1 MAFVVWSLAVIE
13 IARSCLLLVPASVA
27 YSVVAD
33 VEGYPEF
40 LPACES
46 VTVLSRGQNAHGLEC
61 VEARVVASKAGATF
75 ELVTRNMGLLNE
87 SIGVSLVKGPFD
99 ALQGEWR
106 FKALGEAGCRV
117 DFSLTFVANGLL
129 SRLINPIA
137 QSVADRLVDAFSHRI
152 TQTADK
158 GEVF

>member
-33 VEGYPEF
+33 VEGYPKF

-46 VTVLSRGQNAHGLEC
+46 VTVLSRSEDAHGLEC
-61 VEARVVASKAGATF
+61 VEARVVASNAGANF
-75 ELVTRNMGLLNE
+75 ELVTRNTGLLNE
-87 SIGVSLVKGPFD
+87 SIGVSLVEGPFE

-117 DFSLTFVANGLL
+117 DFSLTFVANKLL

-137 QSVADRLVDAFSHRI
+137 HSVADRLVDAFSHQI
-152 TQTADK
+152 TQTADP
-158 GEVF
+158 G

>member
-33 VEGYPEF
+33 VEGYPKF
-40 LPACES
+40 IPACES
-46 VTVLSRGQNAHGLEC
+46 VMVLSRSEDARGLEC
-61 VEARVVASKAGATF
+61 VEARVVASKAGANF
-75 ELVTRNMGLLNE
+75 ELVTRNTGLLNE
-87 SIGVSLVKGPFD
+87 SIGVSLVEGPFE

-117 DFSLTFVANGLL
+117 DFSLTFVANKLL

-137 QSVADRLVDAFSHRI
+137 HSVADRLVDAFSHQI
-152 TQTADK
+152 TQTADP
-158 GEVF
+158 G

>member
-1 MAFVVWSLAVIE
+1 MAVVVWSLAVIE
-13 IARSCLLLVPASVA
+13 ITRSCLLLAPAAVA

-33 VEGYPEF
+33 VEGYPKF

-46 VTVLSRGQNAHGLEC
+46 VMVLSRSEDAHGLEC
-61 VEARVVASKAGATF
+61 VEARVVASKAGASF
-75 ELVTRNMGLLNE
+75 DLVTRNIGLLNE

-99 ALQGEWR
+99 TLEGEWC

-117 DFSLTFVANGLL
+117 DFSVTFVANGLL

-137 QSVADRLVDAFSHRI
+137 HSVADRLVDAFSHQI
-152 TQTADK
+152 TQTADP
-158 GEVF
+158 G

>member
-33 VEGYPEF
+33 VEGYPKF

-46 VTVLSRGQNAHGLEC
+46 VMVLSRSEDAHGLEC
-61 VEARVVASKAGATF
+61 VEARVVSSKAGANF
-75 ELVTRNMGLLNE
+75 ELVTRNTGLLNE
-87 SIGVSLVKGPFD
+87 SIGVSLVEGPFE

-117 DFSLTFVANGLL
+117 DFSLTFVANKLL
-129 SRLINPIA
+129 SRIINPIA

-152 TQTADK
+152 TQTSDP
-158 GEVF
+158 G

>member
-1 MAFVVWSLAVIE
+1 MAVVVWSLAVIE
-13 IARSCLLLVPASVA
+13 ITRSCLLLAPATVA

-46 VTVLSRGQNAHGLEC
+46 VTVLTRDQNACGVEC
-61 VEARVVASKAGATF
+61 VEARVVASKAGASF
-75 ELVTRNMGLLNE
+75 DLVTRNIGVLNE

-99 ALQGEWR
+99 ILEGKWC

-117 DFSLTFVANGLL
+117 DFSVTFVANGLL

-137 QSVADRLVDAFSHRI
+137 QSVADLLVDAFSHHI
-152 TQTADK
+152 TQTAAL
-158 GEVF
+158 GEML

>member
-13 IARSCLLLVPASVA
+13 ISRSCLLLVPASVA

-33 VEGYPEF
+33 VEGYPKF

-46 VTVLSRGQNAHGLEC
+46 VTVLSRSEDAHGFEC
-61 VEARVVASKAGATF
+61 VEARVVASKAGANF

-87 SIGVSLVKGPFD
+87 SIGVSLVEGPFE

-117 DFSLTFVANGLL
+117 DFSLTFVANKLL

-137 QSVADRLVDAFSHRI
+137 HSVADRLVDAFSHQI
-152 TQTADK
+152 TQTADP
-158 GEVF
+158 G

>member
-13 IARSCLLLVPASVA
+13 IARSSLLLVPASVA

-33 VEGYPEF
+33 VESYPEF

-46 VTVLSRGQNAHGLEC
+46 VTVLSCSQDAHGFEC

-87 SIGVSLVKGPFD
+87 SIGVSLVEGPFE

-117 DFSLTFVANGLL
+117 DFSLTFVANKLL

-137 QSVADRLVDAFSHRI
+137 HSVADRLVDAFSHRI
-152 TQTADK
+152 TQMADP
-158 GEVF
+158 G

>member
-13 IARSCLLLVPASVA
+13 IVRSCLLLVPVPVA
-27 YSVVAD
+27 YSVVANI
-33 VEGYPEF
+33 EGYPEF

-46 VTVLSRGQNAHGLEC
+46 ITVLSRGQDAHGLEC
-61 VEARVVASKAGATF
+61 VEASVVASKAGATF
-75 ELVTRNMGLLNE
+75 ALVTRNVGLLNE

-99 ALQGEWR
+99 ELQGEWR

-129 SRLINPIA
+129 SKIINPIA
-137 QSVADRLVDAFSHRI
+137 QSVADRLVDAFSHRMM
-152 TQTADK
+152 QTADP
-158 GEVF
+158 G